1 MSKSLVIVES
11 PAKARTI
18 SKLLGRNYVVKASQ
32 GNVRDLPRSQLG
44 VDIENGY
51 TPKYITIRG
60 RGPILQ
66 ELRKTQKQVDRVLL
80 ATDPDREGEAIS
92 WHLAQVLNLDPNEPI
107 RIEFHEITKQ
117 AVQEALKHPRQVD
130 QKRVDAQQARR
141 VLDRL
146 VGYKLSPLL
155 WAKVRKGLSAG
166 RVQSVAVRL
175 ICDREAEIEQFVPE
189 EYWNITAHFL
199 RKDGQK
205 FQAQLRRK
213 AGKKFEMKDEA
224 AAKQVLVDLEKA
236 EYIVTA
242 VKSRQR
248 QRKPAAPYT
257 TSTLQQDASTRLG
270 FGAQKTML
278 IAQQLYE
285 GLELG
290 SAGSV
295 GLVTYIRTDS
305 TRVAEQA
312 QREAANLIK
321 NLYGPEYVP
330 KTPPVY
336 KSRAT
341 AQGAHEAIRP
351 TSVELL
357 PDQVKEYLSRDQ
369 YRLYKLIWERFVA
382 SQMAPALFDVLSV
395 DIEAKDYMFRA
406 TGSTLRFAGFTKAL
420 SNYTFTEEILP
431 PLEEGEKLKC
441 TKLEPEQHFTSP
453 PPRYTE
459 AMLVKTL
466 EELGIGR
473 PSTYA
478 TIIQTI
484 QKRGYVVLEEK
495 RFVPT
500 ELGQI
505 VVSILTEHFPDIVD
519 VEFTA
524 QMEEKLDAIELDKA
538 NWIQVIDEFY
548 QPFEESLQRAMGAI
562 EEVELADEV
571 TDEICENCGRNM
583 VIKHGRFG
591 PFLACPGFPECRNT
605 KPLLEEIGVNC
616 PNCGGKIVKRRSKRG
631 RQFFGCANY
640 PDCDF
645 TSWAEPTG
653 EKCPACGDI
662 LVKRQQKGETYV
674 ICNNKECKYRP

>member
-18 SKLLGRNYVVKASQ
+18 SKFLGRNYVVKASQ

-351 TSVELL
+351 TELL
-357 PDQVKEYLSRDQ
+357 PDQVKEYEPIS
-369 YRLYKLIWERFVA
+369 I
-382 SQMAPALFDVLSV
+382 
-395 DIEAKDYMFRA
+395 
-406 TGSTLRFAGFTKAL
+406 G
-420 SNYTFTEEILP
+420 
-431 PLEEGEKLKC
+431 C
-441 TKLEPEQHFTSP
+441 T
-453 PPRYTE
+453 
-459 AMLVKTL
+459 
-466 EELGIGR
+466 
-473 PSTYA
+473 
-478 TIIQTI
+478 
-484 QKRGYVVLEEK
+484 
-495 RFVPT
+495 
-500 ELGQI
+500 
-505 VVSILTEHFPDIVD
+505 
-519 VEFTA
+519 
-524 QMEEKLDAIELDKA
+524 
-538 NWIQVIDEFY
+538 N
-548 QPFEESLQRAMGAI
+548 
-562 EEVELADEV
+562 
-571 TDEICENCGRNM
+571 
-583 VIKHGRFG
+583 
-591 PFLACPGFPECRNT
+591 
-605 KPLLEEIGVNC
+605 
-616 PNCGGKIVKRRSKRG
+616 
-631 RQFFGCANY
+631 
-640 PDCDF
+640 
-645 TSWAEPTG
+645 
-653 EKCPACGDI
+653 
-662 LVKRQQKGETYV
+662 
-674 ICNNKECKYRP
+674 